1 MENPSQTGNARTGN
15 TVRVDPSGVV
25 FFVGIW
31 AWLFTIGYLHLTF
44 WKGVLAIVL
53 WPVYIGWAL
62 SAAHGGP

>member
-1 MENPSQTGNARTGN
+1 MENASVSNTRSGS
-15 TVRVDPSGVV
+15 TVRVDQSGAVV
-25 FFVGIW
+25 IVGIW